1 MKPEQGAHSEAA
13 RPGSCAAGGH
23 GAGGHTAGDVRR
35 AGMTLVEL
43 LTVMAIIAVV
53 ATMSVVTFAP
63 FMRGRALDSAAH
75 ALKNAVWQ
83 ARSYAATHNVRAVLA
98 LYSNPSRAAV
108 YWVDPQGNVNNPG
121 DWRGPT
127 GRPPSQDP
135 PVAKPTTLPG
145 NVTFRWA
152 AAPVDVL
159 SWDATN
165 SFVVLGA
172 GGVDNKLVFSPSG
185 SLEPS
190 APLGVQNA
198 QIGLVGPSGP
208 AVEAQALVVLFASGL
223 PYIEDAR

>member
-23 GAGGHTAGDVRR
+23 TAGDMRR

-43 LTVMAIIAVV
+43 LTVMGIIAVV

-98 LYSNPSRAAV
+98 LYSNPPRAAV
-108 YWVDPQGNVNNPG
+108 YWVDPQGSVNDPAN
-121 DWRGPT
+121 WRGAT
-127 GRPPSQDP
+127 GRPPSLDP

-159 SWDATN
+159 NWNAASRD
-165 SFVVLGA
+165 FVVLRA
-172 GGVDNKLVFSPSG
+172 NGVDAKLVFSPSG

-223 PYIEDAR
+223 PYIENAR

>member
-23 GAGGHTAGDVRR
+23 TAGDMRR

-43 LTVMAIIAVV
+43 LTVMGIIALV

-83 ARSYAATHNVRAVLA
+83 ARSYAAVHNVRAVLA
-98 LYSNPSRAAV
+98 LYSNPPRAAV
-108 YWVDPQGNVNNPG
+108 YWVDPQGDVNNIS
-121 DWRGPT
+121 DWRGPA
-127 GRPPSQDP
+127 GNPPPQDP

-159 SWDATN
+159 SWDPTN

-208 AVEAQALVVLFASGL
+208 AVEVQALVVLFASGL
-223 PYIEDAR
+223 PYIESAR

>member
-23 GAGGHTAGDVRR
+23 TAGDMRR

-43 LTVMAIIAVV
+43 LTVMGIIALV

-83 ARSYAATHNVRAVLA
+83 ARSYAAVHNVRAVLA
-98 LYSNPSRAAV
+98 LYSNPPRAAV
-108 YWVDPQGNVNNPG
+108 YWVDPQGNVNNIS
-121 DWRGPT
+121 DWRGPA
-127 GRPPSQDP
+127 GNPPPQDP

-145 NVTFRWA
+145 NVAYRSP
-152 AAPVDVL
+152 AAPVDTLNWNDADRRDFVL
-159 SWDATN
+159 LNA
-165 SFVVLGA
+165 A
-172 GGVDNKLVFSPSG
+172 GVDNKLVFSPSG

-190 APLGVQNA
+190 AYLSVQNA
-198 QIGLVGPSGP
+198 QIGLVGPAGT
-208 AVEAQALVVLFASGL
+208 AVEMKALVVLFASGL